1 MSLVIAR
8 NDELISYGS
17 TAAAERFLQMVH
29 RWVDL
34 GMPSAASFGL
44 HVYRSE
50 QDLKPGENQW
60 VVKRNES
67 QFLWSLPR

>member
-8 NDELISYGS
+8 NELISYGS
-17 TAAAERFLQMVH
+17 MAATERFLRWVH
-29 RWVDL
+29 TWVDL

-44 HVYRSE
+44 NVYRSDSE
-50 QDLKPGENQW
+50 LKAGENQW

-67 QFLWSLPR
+67 QFVWSLPS